1 MVSLDWRFRTRFLLD
16 GVVVAMF
23 GEILDVD
30 CVAKTVRVQR
40 VLRPSLDQVE
50 FSTSY
55 DRIEILKPGRLR
67 NCLPREGDDAW
78 EEFLGDPHF
87 GPSH

>member
-16 GVVVAMF
+16 GVEIAVF
-23 GEILDVD
+23 GEILDVYP
-30 CVAKTVRVQR
+30 VTKLVRVR
-40 VLRPSLDQVE
+40 KTGGSEYVS
-50 FSTSY
+50 SY

-87 GPSH
+87 GPAH